1 MPTDGTL
8 STTACEAALWTT
20 GQNLRNNPELRSQL
34 EPGGPL
40 VVHGLQGSPA
50 DLVRNANTPPTV
62 SYFVDYADT
71 FHDPRASGHIGSVRI
86 YTTPCAP
93 AVAMSSPAVA
103 ANPAVGG
110 RGGGACVCQ
119 PPLLPGPLPGQ
130 CVCPKG
136 TVLDGNECVP
146 QTCPAPLVYNPVAG
160 ACVCLPGRKC
170 VCPPPLIA
178 GPVPGECVWPLQ
190 TKQCVPTTGSLIIE
204 KTVTTHGT
212 LIPWPA
218 GTLFP
223 MTLTCSPPP
232 FSASFSLAANGT
244 YTANNIPFGSTC
256 TVAEALP
263 AFPPNLCP
271 RGTVPMWSPPPTIT
285 PASVVINGTTVTVI
299 VHNSV
304 TCEKRDGTL
313 SVTKIVDPDPLH
325 IGSTL
330 PFPMTVTCTNPAASY
345 PLNVHGNTSTVPFNV
360 PFGSHCTVTETQPA
374 LPAGCVWLPPVFAPP
389 GGVTIASGL
398 NQETVTNGYRCR
410 EACPPP
416 QVMNVD
422 GICVCPP
429 PMVPGPVAGT
439 CICPQGTT
447 LVDGKCVPVDSC
459 QPPLVMIPG
468 AGCGCPPGTVLRG
481 KECVRP
487 IVCHAPLIPNAAGTE
502 CVCRDGLILRNG
514 KCVEEEKPRRE
525 QTCQRGY
532 VWNGDM
538 CVRRKTEPKVER
550 SRERPGF
557 QKPRGMPGPGRRG
570 GLGGGR
576 GGGMPGR

>member
-1 MPTDGTL
+1 
-8 STTACEAALWTT
+8 
-20 GQNLRNNPELRSQL
+20 
-34 EPGGPL
+34 
-40 VVHGLQGSPA
+40 
-50 DLVRNANTPPTV
+50 
-62 SYFVDYADT
+62 
-71 FHDPRASGHIGSVRI
+71 
-86 YTTPCAP
+86 
-93 AVAMSSPAVA
+93 
-103 ANPAVGG
+103 
-110 RGGGACVCQ
+110 
-119 PPLLPGPLPGQ
+119 
-130 CVCPKG
+130 
-136 TVLDGNECVP
+136 
-146 QTCPAPLVYNPVAG
+146 
-160 ACVCLPGRKC
+160 
-170 VCPPPLIA
+170 
-178 GPVPGECVWPLQ
+178 
-190 TKQCVPTTGSLIIE
+190 
-204 KTVTTHGT
+204 
-212 LIPWPA
+212 
-218 GTLFP
+218 
-223 MTLTCSPPP
+223 MTLTCNPPP

-271 RGTVPMWSPPPTIT
+271 RGTVPMWLPPPTIT

-416 QVMNVD
+416 QAMNVD
-422 GICVCPP
+422 GICICPP